1 MENKENRGGHMHS
14 IGSWKHKFDR
24 SLQKGMFLLESI
36 IAAFSMIVLVYVM
49 CMQMWEVGCH
59 PARLLAEDGVT
70 HFLHEM
76 LTVVVGF
83 EFVKLLM
90 HVTPDNVLEVM
101 IMAVSR
107 HLVVG
112 SGTALDTLLNVTAVT
127 LCVCGVVI
135 VRYVQHRKRQALEK
149 EACEK
154 TEAPAH

>member
-1 MENKENRGGHMHS
+1 MHS
-14 IGSWKHKFDR
+14 IGSWKHRFDR
-24 SLQKGMFLLESI
+24 SLQKTMFLLESI

-49 CMQMWEVGCH
+49 CMQMWEVVSQ
-59 PARLLAEDGVT
+59 PAQLLAEDGVT

-112 SGTALDTLLNVTAVT
+112 SGTALDTLLNVMAVT

-135 VRYVQHRKRQALEK
+135 VRYVQHRKRQELEK
-149 EACEK
+149 EPHDKAQPAG
-154 TEAPAH
+154 APTH

>member
-1 MENKENRGGHMHS
+1 MHS

-24 SLQKGMFLLESI
+24 SLQKSMFLLESI

-49 CMQMWEVGCH
+49 CMQMWEVVSQ
-59 PARLLAEDGVT
+59 PAHLLAEDGVT

-101 IMAVSR
+101 IMAVAR

-112 SGTALDTLLNVTAVT
+112 SSTALDTLLNVIAVT

-135 VRYVQHRKRQALEK
+135 VRYVQHRKRQELEK
-149 EACEK
+149 ESHDKAQP
-154 TEAPAH
+154 TGAQTH